1 MVGIKKGFAMPIL
14 KPVSPNA
21 FYKIGFWILAFAVIT
36 SAAIHWLD
44 GPGDADEVV
53 LKRELPGGAWLY
65 ATRYLAPATDLDTL
79 RFYIKKPLQGD
90 DTEILQQLNETGGF
104 LITDSALEDVAIHNT
119 PNGINIEL
127 QGAVYRYFSKQYLT
141 QGEKLTSYRITLTQR
156 DNSVRQK

>member
-1 MVGIKKGFAMPIL
+1 MRYANTQACQ
-14 KPVSPNA
+14 SQR
-21 FYKIGFWILAFAVIT
+21 FYKIGFWILAFVLIT

-53 LKRELPGGAWLY
+53 LKRELHGGAWLY

-90 DTEILQQLNETGGF
+90 DAEILQQLNENSGF
-104 LITDSALEDVAIHNT
+104 MITDSALEDVAIRDT
-119 PNGINIEL
+119 QNGMNIEL

-156 DNSVRQK
+156 DNSVREE

>member
-1 MVGIKKGFAMPIL
+1 MDIKKEFAMPTP

-21 FYKIGFWILAFAVIT
+21 FYKIGFWILAFVLIT

-90 DTEILQQLNETGGF
+90 DTEILQQLNENSGF
-104 LITDSALEDVAIHNT
+104 MITDSALEDVAIRDT
-119 PNGINIEL
+119 QNGINIEL

-156 DNSVRQK
+156 DNSVREE

>member
-1 MVGIKKGFAMPIL
+1 MDIKKGFAMPTP

-21 FYKIGFWILAFAVIT
+21 FYKIGFWILAFVLIT

-79 RFYIKKPLQGD
+79 RFYIKEAATGRGLS
-90 DTEILQQLNETGGF
+90 ILQQTVPDPGRKIDQLP
-104 LITDSALEDVAIHNT
+104 DHPDPA
-119 PNGINIEL
+119 
-127 QGAVYRYFSKQYLT
+127 R
-141 QGEKLTSYRITLTQR
+141 
-156 DNSVRQK
+156 

>member
-1 MVGIKKGFAMPIL
+1 MVDIKKGFAMPIL
-14 KPVSPNA
+14 KPVSLNA
-21 FYKIGFWILAFAVIT
+21 FYKVGFWILAFVLIT

-53 LKRELPGGAWLY
+53 LKRELHGGAWLY

-104 LITDSALEDVAIHNT
+104 LITDSALEDVAICDT
-119 PNGINIEL
+119 QNGINIEL
-127 QGAVYRYFSKQYLT
+127 QGAVYR
-141 QGEKLTSYRITLTQR
+141 
-156 DNSVRQK
+156 

>member
-1 MVGIKKGFAMPIL
+1 MPTPN
-14 KPVSPNA
+14 PVNPNA
-21 FYKIGFWILAFAVIT
+21 FYKIGFWILAFVLIT

-53 LKRELPGGAWLY
+53 LKRELHGGAWLY
-65 ATRYLAPATDLDTL
+65 ATRYIAPATDLDTL

-90 DTEILQQLNETGGF
+90 DTEILQQLNENSGF
-104 LITDSALEDVAIHNT
+104 MITDSALEDIAIRDTH
-119 PNGINIEL
+119 NGINIEL

-156 DNSVRQK
+156 DNSVRQE